1 MTCHYC
7 RKELDLEKEKK
18 DLLRISKN
26 RWVHKK
32 CHEEYQNGRLHKEVT
47 IDILKSYINELF
59 KGLSPNWPVIQR
71 EINKYLKAGMSLEDI
86 QRTLIYC
93 YEIKKI
99 DPFKANGHIAIVE
112 RLFPEAKAYYKKII
126 EVNDKNISNFEQKT
140 IKVNISS
147 PKAQRNI
154 KLIDFEIEENI

>member
-1 MTCHYC
+1 
-7 RKELDLEKEKK
+7 
-18 DLLRISKN
+18 
-26 RWVHKK
+26 
-32 CHEEYQNGRLHKEVT
+32 
-47 IDILKSYINELF
+47 
-59 KGLSPNWPVIQR
+59 
-71 EINKYLKAGMSLEDI
+71 MSLEDI

-147 PKAQRNI
+147 PKTQRNI